1 MLARDGAELV
11 EVGRVGNMGRGE
23 RIHAV
28 RFLGDMA
35 FVVTFRRTDPFYV
48 VDLSDPTVPT
58 VRGELKITGYSGYL
72 HPVGD
77 DLILG
82 IGQEATEEGMT
93 TGAKAT
99 LFDVSDPADPTE
111 LDTWSPG
118 GGSSAVEWDHRA
130 FLWWPPEALAVM
142 PFTDWSDDRA
152 EAVLLRVAEGAVSEA
167 GRVSHTTDPVD
178 RQGLLCPAPYPGEV
192 TDADFKDSGME
203 IAALACSP
211 EPWVQPRHIERTMV
225 VGDDL
230 WSYSWGR
237 LQANDL
243 GSLATLRVVDLITEE
258 G

>member
-1 MLARDGAELV
+1 
-11 EVGRVGNMGRGE
+11 E

-28 RFLGDMA
+28 RFLGDTA

-48 VDLSDPTVPT
+48 VDLSDPTAPT
-58 VRGELKITGYSGYL
+58 VRGELKITGYSRYL
-72 HPVGD
+72 HPVGE

-99 LFDVSDPADPTE
+99 LFDVSDPVYPAE

-152 EAVLLRVAEGAVSEA
+152 EAVLLRVAEGMVSEV
-167 GRVSHTTDPVD
+167 GRVSHTTDPLDD
-178 RQGLLCPAPYPGEV
+178 RQGLLCPVPYPDEAFEGEFQ
-192 TDADFKDSGME
+192 AAGME
-203 IAALACSP
+203 IAGLACSP
-211 EPWVQPRHIERTMV
+211 EPWVPLRAIERTMV
-225 VGDDL
+225 VGDNL

-237 LQANDL
+237 LQANDMD
-243 GSLATLRVVDLITEE
+243 SLVTRRVVDLITDE